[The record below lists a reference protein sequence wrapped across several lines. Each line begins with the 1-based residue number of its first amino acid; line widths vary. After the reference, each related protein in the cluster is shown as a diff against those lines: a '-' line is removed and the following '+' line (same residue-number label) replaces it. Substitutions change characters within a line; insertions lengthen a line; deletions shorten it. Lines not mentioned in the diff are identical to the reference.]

1 MTHRPYALIDWL
13 RVNFGWTLDDW
24 GEDEIQF

>member
-1 MTHRPYALIDWL
+1 MHRPYALIDWL
-13 RVNFGWTLDDW
+13 RVNFGRTLDDW